1 MAVEAALIAC
11 QYITTEESSPFKS
24 CCVTPSRSEESGGT
38 VGSGVRKRREESL
51 LDSGSFS
58 GRKQKS
64 GSFSGR
70 KQKSGSFSG
79 TKQKCLESIVSAW
92 NWSTLHFSSLPAWLQ
107 DNDYLKTGHRPPLSY
122 QGCFISWFR
131 LHTET
136 WNIWTHFL
144 GAVLF
149 LYLAIRSLI
158 FNQVPSLI
166 HGVSI
171 NDQITI
177 NFNWDDKIVLGT
189 FFAGAVICLGM
200 SSIYHTLSCHSPG
213 VCKVFSR
220 LDYCGI
226 SLLITGSFVPWLYY
240 GFYCERH
247 LKLFYL
253 FLVSILGVTTVIV
266 ALSEFFSLPKNRPIR
281 AGVFMAF
288 GFSGLLPA
296 VHWLISQDWINTESL
311 RVSFIK
317 LVLMG
322 ILYVAGTTLYA
333 LRIPERFFP
342 GKFDV
347 WFHSHQLFHF
357 FVLCAAFVH
366 YLGINEIA
374 IYRVAHQGCTCT
386 PSS

>member
-11 QYITTEESSPFKS
+11 QYITTEESSPFKQ
-24 CCVTPSRSEESGGT
+24 CCTPKSEQELTTSGL
-38 VGSGVRKRREESL
+38 RKRGARADDCYGSQQSL
-51 LDSGSFS
+51 LESSPSFEE
-58 GRKQKS
+58 
-64 GSFSGR
+64 
-70 KQKSGSFSG
+70 
-79 TKQKCLESIVSAW
+79 TKQKCLDGLVSAW
-92 NWSTLHFSSLPAWLQ
+92 NWSTLHFSSLPSWLQ

-122 QGCFISWFR
+122 QGCFFSWFR

-144 GAVLF
+144 GALLF
-149 LYLAIRSLI
+149 LYLAVRSLI
-158 FNQVPSLI
+158 FNQVTLFNPS
-166 HGVSI
+166 
-171 NDQITI
+171 TI
-177 NFNWDDKIVLGT
+177 NFNWDDKLVLGT

-200 SSIYHTLSCHSPG
+200 SSIYHTFNCHSPG
-213 VCKVFSR
+213 VCKAFSR

-240 GFYCERH
+240 GFYCEYH
-247 LKLFYL
+247 LKLIYL
-253 FLVSILGVTTVIV
+253 LLVSVLGVTTVIV
-266 ALSEFFSLPKNRPIR
+266 ALSEFFSLPENRPIR

-288 GFSGLLPA
+288 GFSGVLPA
-296 VHWLISQDWINTESL
+296 VHWLISQDWVNTESL

-322 ILYVAGTTLYA
+322 FLYVAGTTLYA

-374 IYRVAHQGCTCT
+374 VYRVANQHCTC
-386 PSS
+386 SS